1 MQNVIRG
8 NLYRSRKALSVA
20 GFLFMKYFNFT
31 NILLLLILITLLGA
45 WPFIGTLALIII
57 GVPITLWIIYI
68 LISSLVDVKSWEETW
83 LYLKPGLIATL
94 IIIAVL
100 FTFLFIRE
108 NIDLI
113 RNLIQNDQP
122 NEFKPLT
129 REQYQKAIKEGFSPE
144 QIIEM
149 EKIRK
154 KEFMKKL
161 RN

>member
-1 MQNVIRG
+1 VQNVIRG

-31 NILLLLILITLLGA
+31 NVLLLLIFITLLGA

-57 GVPITLWIIYI
+57 GVPIALWIIYI
-68 LISSLVDVKSWEETW
+68 LISSLVDVESWKETW
-83 LYLKPGLIATL
+83 LYIKPGLIATL
-94 IIIAVL
+94 IIMALL
-100 FTFLFIRE
+100 FTFLFIWE

-113 RNLIQNDQP
+113 RNDQP
-122 NEFKPLT
+122 NEFEPLT
-129 REQYQKAIKEGFSPE
+129 REQYQKAIKEGFSTE
-144 QIIEM
+144 QVIEM

-154 KEFMKKL
+154 EEFMKKL

>member
-1 MQNVIRG
+1 M
-8 NLYRSRKALSVA
+8 
-20 GFLFMKYFNFT
+20 
-31 NILLLLILITLLGA
+31 LGA

-113 RNLIQNDQP
+113 RNDQP
-122 NEFKPLT
+122 NEFEPLT

-144 QIIEM
+144 KVIEM

-154 KEFMKKL
+154 EEFMKKL